1 MNVEH
6 RHVMASSQQGR
17 AQLWPTHYLMLFVF
31 TVRTKFQ
38 FYDYLLNSFMGVPER
53 TAVQAK
59 GAQSSLFIAALKIAA
74 AANPCRYCTIRLST
88 APT

>member
-1 MNVEH
+1 MVVIVTNADALEYTVELDMNVEH
-6 RHVMASSQQGR
+6 GHVMASFQQGR

-38 FYDYLLNSFMGVPER
+38 FYDYLLNSFMGAPER

-59 GAQSSLFIAALKIAA
+59 GAQSSLLL
-74 AANPCRYCTIRLST
+74 R
-88 APT
+88 